1 MNFQDLLHQR
11 YSVRDYK
18 PDAVDPELLKKI
30 LTAAQFA
37 PTAANRQ
44 PFKLIVI
51 HTQGK
56 KDELHR
62 IYDRD
67 WFSDAPILI
76 CACGIPDKGWVRAD
90 GKLYLD
96 IDIAIVMDHVSL
108 AAADLGLGTCWVA
121 SFEVDAARAVLGIP
135 PHVEPIIFM
144 PLGYPAG
151 FQGEKE
157 RKSPGEL
164 VSYNSWEDVQ
174 NLDFLD

>member
-1 MNFQDLLHQR
+1 MNFQNLLQHR
-11 YSVRDYK
+11 YSVRGYK
-18 PDAVDPELLKKI
+18 SKSVDAGLLNQV

-56 KDELHR
+56 QEDIQR

-67 WFSDAPILI
+67 WFSNAPIVI
-76 CACGIPDKGWVRAD
+76 CACGMPDQGWVRAD

-96 IDIAIVMDHVSL
+96 VDIGIVMDHVSL

-121 SFEVDAARAVLGIP
+121 SFDVAAARDILKIP
-135 PHVEPIIFM
+135 SEVEPIAM
-144 PLGYPAG
+144 MSLGYPADLPG
-151 FQGEKE
+151 AKE
-157 RKSPGEL
+157 RKSLEEL
-164 VSYNSWEDVQ
+164 IWYETWGNK
-174 NLDFLD
+174 